1 MVEKYKE
8 RVKSFFSGKPNY
20 KELYD
25 KQLLDTEYWEFKYNK
40 LSNQL
45 KAIIKESDL

>member
-1 MVEKYKE
+1 
-8 RVKSFFSGKPNY
+8 
-20 KELYD
+20 
-25 KQLLDTEYWEFKYNK
+25 LLDTEYWEFKYNK